1 MKLAGYVTLSDP
13 KGNIQFASKF
23 TLGESKQGLAGIG
36 CRIDGLIGMD
46 VKHFF
51 GLYAYA
57 MLGHEDF
64 CEGAWYMSPF
74 RITTTGRNY
83 FLFTFFLVL
92 PLM

>member
-1 MKLAGYVTLSDP
+1 LKLAGYVTLSDQ

-23 TLGESKQGLAGIG
+23 TLGESKQGLAGLG

-57 MLGHEDF
+57 MLGGHGTCHRSE
-64 CEGAWYMSPF
+64 
-74 RITTTGRNY
+74 
-83 FLFTFFLVL
+83 
-92 PLM
+92 